1 MFKDNLRQRKNQLG
15 WTTEELSIRS
25 GVPVGTINKILSGET
40 VSPRYDT
47 ILALNRAFEEGE
59 MPEDPS
65 LLREEVAF
73 ALASEG
79 ADPDSRS
86 SDGCGKDVAGENP
99 HPQPNGE
106 RFLTIEDY
114 RKLPEDVRVEL
125 IDGRFYY
132 MESPSYKHQH
142 LLSELL
148 FHISFYLKKNH
159 GICEVLPAPMEVQLD
174 EDDYT
179 LMQPDLLIVCD
190 RNKILERTI
199 FGAPDFIAEIMS
211 PASRKKDM
219 RLKLMKY
226 YHAGVREYWIID
238 PERARVL
245 SYFFEESALI
255 PTLYTFEQ
263 EIPVRIYESNLTI
276 TLN

>member
-1 MFKDNLRQRKNQLG
+1 MYKDNLRMRKEKLG

-47 ILALNRAFEEGE
+47 ILALNHALEEEETAKDPTLVRESIAFGLTRKETPPHEE
-59 MPEDPS
+59 
-65 LLREEVAF
+65 
-73 ALASEG
+73 
-79 ADPDSRS
+79 
-86 SDGCGKDVAGENP
+86 C
-99 HPQPNGE
+99 
-106 RFLTIEDY
+106 FLTAEDY
-114 RKLPEDVRVEL
+114 YKVPEDVHVEL
-125 IDGRFYY
+125 IDGCFYY

-142 LLSELL
+142 ILTEVL
-148 FHISFYLKKNH
+148 FNIRFYIKANH
-159 GICEVLPAPMEVQLD
+159 GSCEVLPAPMDVQLD

-179 LMQPDLLIVCD
+179 IVKPDILIVCD
-190 RNKILERTI
+190 RNKILPDRI
-199 FGAPDFIAEIMS
+199 YGAPDFIAEIVS

-238 PERARVL
+238 PDKARVL
-245 SYFFEESALI
+245 CYFFEESALI

-263 EIPVRIYESNLTI
+263 EIPLRIYEGSLTMTI
-276 TLN
+276 N

>member
-40 VSPRYDT
+40 ASPRYDT
-47 ILALNRAFEEGE
+47 ILALNRAFEEEE

-65 LLREEVAF
+65 MLREDVAL
-73 ALASEG
+73 ALTTDSPASEG
-79 ADPDSRS
+79 E
-86 SDGCGKDVAGENP
+86 C
-99 HPQPNGE
+99 
-106 RFLTIEDY
+106 FLTVEDY
-114 RKLPEDVRVEL
+114 RNVPEDVRVEL

-148 FHISFYLKKNH
+148 FHINFYLKKNH

-179 LMQPDLLIVCD
+179 LVQPDLLIICD
-190 RNKILERTI
+190 RNKIMDRMI
-199 FGAPDFIAEIMS
+199 FGAPDFIAEILS

-263 EIPVRIYESNLTI
+263 EIPVRIYEGNLTI

>member
-1 MFKDNLRQRKNQLG
+1 
-15 WTTEELSIRS
+15 
-25 GVPVGTINKILSGET
+25 
-40 VSPRYDT
+40 
-47 ILALNRAFEEGE
+47 
-59 MPEDPS
+59 
-65 LLREEVAF
+65 
-73 ALASEG
+73 
-79 ADPDSRS
+79 
-86 SDGCGKDVAGENP
+86 
-99 HPQPNGE
+99 
-106 RFLTIEDY
+106 
-114 RKLPEDVRVEL
+114 
-125 IDGRFYY
+125 
-132 MESPSYKHQH
+132 
-142 LLSELL
+142 
-148 FHISFYLKKNH
+148 
-159 GICEVLPAPMEVQLD
+159 MEVQLD

-179 LMQPDLLIVCD
+179 LVQPDLLIVCD

-263 EIPVRIYESNLTI
+263 EIPVRIYEGNLTI